1 MSAAT
6 TTHDAREF
14 ITHHAIELAD
24 TIPDAVQVVS
34 TDGAF
39 LYVNQAWTTQLG
51 YNAEDVRGMTF
62 LDVIHPDHQSAWK
75 QVFKTVLGGKALHHF
90 EMVLVAQDGAAVP
103 VEGSIWA
110 LVSKG
115 RPYAVCAAVRNSA
128 DRTIGEQLV
137 SRAMYRDEL
146 TGMFN
151 NKGFLV
157 RATRL
162 LEVIED
168 NKDRVGGWLLYLDID
183 NLEQVQRRHGDEAMN
198 EAVLR
203 TAQMLHKTLRVHDV
217 VARVTRSGFAAMI
230 SLPPRYPPNYITARI
245 RGALQLAN
253 RHAAKQYNVELAMG
267 LAQMAAHAPVQD
279 ALERAAAEA
288 ALTAPGRQR
297 APLA

>member
-1 MSAAT
+1 M
-6 TTHDAREF
+6 
-14 ITHHAIELAD
+14 LN
-24 TIPDAVQVVS
+24 AVRS
-34 TDGAF
+34 
-39 LYVNQAWTTQLG
+39 
-51 YNAEDVRGMTF
+51 
-62 LDVIHPDHQSAWK
+62 
-75 QVFKTVLGGKALHHF
+75 ALHINR
-90 EMVLVAQDGAAVP
+90 QT
-103 VEGSIWA
+103 
-110 LVSKG
+110 
-115 RPYAVCAAVRNSA
+115 CAYC
-128 DRTIGEQLV
+128 GEAHEL
-137 SRAMYRDEL
+137 REL
-146 TGMFN
+146 TAFAQE
-151 NKGFLV
+151 LCDLSD
-157 RATRL
+157 RATLPRFRKHIA
-162 LEVIED
+162 VA